1 MAISYSFVDNKL
13 YGTEDINN
21 ITKNLVGG
29 GVAPFPSKGS
39 YSLSDLNS
47 LTSALVESGVCR
59 DGLKCSISS
68 GVVTISKGVLY
79 FENGVCLTIDNKGY
93 EVEIIP
99 NTSGFVCAHF
109 DDVKQEADIMFYESL
124 PTSGFN
130 ILLAEISA
138 DGIVSDKRTF
148 ARSKVGTLGTNCSV
162 LFIPTEENNY
172 RYKGD
177 LSRFNYALLLG
188 KESTGDGGFFYG
200 VYNLKKESFEYVIR
214 AERNNGGAPYY
225 KGYVYHTTTGLT
237 VSITD
242 GELYVSETGTRVLL
256 V

>member
-13 YGTEDINN
+13 YGTDDINN

-29 GVAPFPSKGS
+29 GVAPFPTKDS

-47 LTSALVESGVCR
+47 LTSALVESGVCC
-59 DGLKCSISS
+59 DGLRCSISGGS
-68 GVVTISKGVLY
+68 VTVSEGILY
-79 FENGVCLTIDNKGY
+79 FENGVCLTVDEEGYEIEITSETKGY
-93 EVEIIP
+93 
-99 NTSGFVCAHF
+99 VCAHF
-109 DDVKQEADIMFYESL
+109 DDASQEADIKFCTDI
-124 PTSGFN
+124 PQSGFYV
-130 ILLAEISA
+130 LLAEISA
-138 DGIVSDKRTF
+138 DGIVSDKRNF

-188 KESTGDGGFFYG
+188 KEKNAETNLFYG
-200 VYNLKKESFEYVIR
+200 VYNLKEQKFEYVIR
-214 AERNNGGAPYY
+214 AAKSGTAPYY
-225 KGYVYHTTTGLT
+225 KGYVTDSTTGLI
-237 VSITD
+237 VSVTN
-242 GELYVSETGTRVLL
+242 GELYVSETGTQVLL